1 MIAAVILMFLI
12 IIVSVM
18 LGSAYIAVGA
28 MLFIVFLSALLTVG
42 EGALVAISDQ
52 KVNQDA
58 EAGNRRALK
67 VQMFTKNANAY
78 MTSIQIWK
86 TLLALA
92 NGAIAL
98 DIFRYDVMA
107 WFGTPGVVLEIVS
120 VVIIILII
128 LFFHVV
134 FGQLIARRLAAKQ
147 AEILAYV
154 LVGFIGFM
162 HGLMRP
168 VAWFFRQMSNV
179 LGRLFGL
186 HPSEQGRHLT
196 EEEIRTIVEA
206 STKTGAI
213 DHEESVMINNIFE
226 FDDTYVSEIMTH
238 RTEISALDV
247 KTTKTKVMD
256 FINAE
261 QYTRFPVYEGN
272 LDHIIGTLHV
282 KDLLK
287 HMAEKNGRLNLTSII
302 RKPLFVPESMK
313 TSRLFKDMQK
323 SKNHI
328 AIVLDEF
335 GGTAGIVTI
344 EDLIEE
350 IVGNI
355 FDEFDD
361 VEIDIVKVDD
371 HQYEID
377 GLTNIDDVE
386 DMIEAGLPVEDY
398 DTLSGFILGQLGR
411 IPEADEDIAFE
422 ANGYLFEVLQV
433 DEQVITKVRVTRL
446 KKQTETNDS

>member
-1 MIAAVILMFLI
+1 MIAALIMMVLIMIVFVILE
-12 IIVSVM
+12 
-18 LGSAYIAVGA
+18 SAYIAVAA
-28 MLFIVFLSALLTVG
+28 MLFIVFLSAVLTVS
-42 EGALVAISDQ
+42 EGALISISDQ
-52 KVNQDA
+52 KVNLDA
-58 EAGNRRALK
+58 EKGNRRALK
-67 VQMFTKNANAY
+67 VQAFTNDSRAY
-78 MTSIQIWK
+78 LISIQIWV

-98 DIFRYDVMA
+98 DAFRLDVMA
-107 WFGTPGVVLEIVS
+107 WFGTPNLGLEIAS
-120 VVIIILII
+120 VVIIILLI

-134 FGQLIARRLAAKQ
+134 FGQLIARRLAVKKADT
-147 AEILAYV
+147 LAYM

-168 VAWFFRQMSNV
+168 IAWFFRQMSNV

-186 HPSEQGRHLT
+186 LPSEQGRHVT
-196 EEEIRTIVEA
+196 EEEIRTIVDA
-206 STKTGAI
+206 SFKTGAI
-213 DHEESVMINNIFE
+213 DYEESEMIHNIFE

-247 KTTKTKVMD
+247 NTTKAKVID
-256 FINAE
+256 FINTE
-261 QYTRFPVYEGN
+261 QYTRFPIYEGN

-287 HMAEKNGRLNLTSII
+287 QLAGKDTQLNLKTII
-302 RKPLFVPESMK
+302 RKPFFVPESMK
-313 TSRLFKDMQK
+313 TSKLFKDMQK

-411 IPEADEDIAFE
+411 IPEADEEIAFE

-446 KKQTETNDS
+446 RKQTETDTV